1 MISVRYQPPSIM
13 SVQKVNNFVLYA
25 SNFFENSSHRKFL
38 VLEQPLKFFFLQ
50 IAHFSIYNDA
60 QCSGTKCAHGFL
72 THGLCCSI
80 YLYAELT
87 WELIADIP
95 RSNQQ
100 AKKALTCENAC
111 IINIQPSGMRVP
123 FSGHLL
129 DRIYLRSSKKDS
141 STAFLKESTNRYMAW
156 IMYK

>member
-1 MISVRYQPPSIM
+1 MISVRYQYLPPSMM

-38 VLEQPLKFFFLQ
+38 FLKQPLKFLFLQ
-50 IAHFSIYNDA
+50 IAHFSNYNDA

-100 AKKALTCENAC
+100 AKKHYYVLTCENAC
-111 IINIQPSGMRVP
+111 IIHIQPSRMRVYH
-123 FSGHLL
+123 FQ
-129 DRIYLRSSKKDS
+129 DIFARQIE
-141 STAFLKESTNRYMAW
+141 F
-156 IMYK
+156 I